1 MIPIAKMSVDT
12 SNIRETATPTARNK
26 NLIINLKHLESNYL
40 PKKKNQND
48 IKEAFF

>member
-1 MIPIAKMSVDT
+1 MSVDT

-40 PKKKNQND
+40 PKKKKNQND